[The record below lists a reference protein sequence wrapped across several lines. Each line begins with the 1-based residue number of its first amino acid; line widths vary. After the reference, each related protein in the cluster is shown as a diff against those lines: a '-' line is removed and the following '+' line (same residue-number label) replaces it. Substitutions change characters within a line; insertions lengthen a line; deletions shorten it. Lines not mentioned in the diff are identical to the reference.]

1 MIRYRTYRNTDPPAL
16 IEVWNECFT
25 GRGAYPLRSA
35 GPLEFALFSK
45 PYFDSQGLVVA
56 EKDDQI
62 VGFVLAGFG
71 PDPMGKNLNHEM
83 GIVCVLAVR
92 TAHRRQGIGSEL
104 LRRAE
109 AYVRSRGAQEV
120 IAGQVRPY
128 TPFLFGVYG
137 NADLPGFLN
146 SDRLA
151 APFFEKHGYSCWRT
165 TQVLERQLQS
175 MDPIIDQRF
184 LSLRRRYDLQLIMA
198 PELHSWWQ
206 NCVLGSIEPVEF
218 RLLDRLTGIPS
229 ARALIWEMNAFRGTG
244 VPMAGIIDL
253 NVRPDAQ
260 RQGLARF
267 LLSQM
272 MRYLQEQFF
281 RLIEIQCH
289 EDLEPCIQLVRG
301 LGFEQVDV
309 GRSFRKAFA

>member
-1 MIRYRTYRNTDPPAL
+1 VIRYRTFRNTDPPAL
-16 IEVWNECFT
+16 TEVWNECFT

-45 PYFDSQGLVVA
+45 PYFDSQGLVIA
-56 EKDDQI
+56 ENDDQI
-62 VGFVLAGFG
+62 VGFVHAGFG
-71 PDPMGKNLNHEM
+71 ADQAEKKLNHET
-83 GIVCVLAVR
+83 GVVCVLGVR

-109 AYVRSRGAQEV
+109 EYVRSRGAKDV
-120 IAGQVRPY
+120 VAGQVRPY
-128 TPFLFGVYG
+128 TPFYFGVYG
-137 NADLPGFLN
+137 NAHLPGFLN
-146 SDRLA
+146 SDPLA

-165 TQVLERQLQS
+165 TQVFERQLQP

-184 LSLRRRYDLQLIMA
+184 LSLRRRYDVQLVMA

-206 NCVLGSIEPVEF
+206 NCVFGSIEPVEF
-218 RLLDRLTGIPS
+218 RLLDKLKGIPS
-229 ARALIWEMNAFRGTG
+229 ARTLIWEMNAFRGAG
-244 VPMAGIIDL
+244 APMAGIIDL

-281 RLIEIQCH
+281 RLIEIQCL
-289 EDLEPCIQLVRG
+289 EGSEPCIQLLRG

-309 GRSFRKAFA
+309 GRSFRKALA